1 MRIDFHCHL
10 FQPMDTRRMLE
21 AGSIIF
27 KGYGF
32 YERMVQNLKNIKSI
46 DTSNIMEKATFHFR
60 RTKIDKVVLLPVNMK
75 ENQDV
80 KKWVEFAPEIFIP
93 FYNPPEKSDGNID
106 VKEEIKRA
114 IAEEGFKGFKIML
127 TFRKKRLNDQLI
139 YPVLEAAQKFKVPI
153 VMHCGYPPPGTI
165 RNVLTYSNPIYID
178 EFAGS
183 FPKANIVITH
193 MGYPFT
199 DIAIALAAQYHN
211 IYLDLSNLAYMMPSR
226 LKELLIRANEIIG
239 VHKILYGSDANNP
252 EMIEI
257 AVNYFDNIDFL
268 PREDIDKILGLNAV
282 KLLNF

>member
-1 MRIDFHCHL
+1 M
-10 FQPMDTRRMLE
+10 QE
-21 AGSIIF
+21 AGAIIF
-27 KGYGF
+27 QEYGF
-32 YERMVQNLKNIKSI
+32 YERMVNNLQNVKSI
-46 DTSNIMEKATFHFR
+46 DTSNIMEKAIFHFR
-60 RTKIDKVVLLPVNMK
+60 NSKIDKVVLLPVNMK

-93 FYNPPEKSDGNID
+93 FYNPPEKSDNTID

-114 IAEEGFKGFKIML
+114 ITEEGFKGFKIML

-153 VMHCGYPPPGTI
+153 VMHCGYPPPGTR

-199 DIAIALAAQYHN
+199 DIAIALAAQYPN

-226 LKELLIRANEIIG
+226 LKELLIRANEVIG

-257 AVNYFDNIDFL
+257 AVNYFENIDFL
-268 PREDIDKILGLNAV
+268 NDKEIEKILGLNAA
-282 KLLNF
+282 KLLNL

>member
-1 MRIDFHCHL
+1 
-10 FQPMDTRRMLE
+10 MLE

-32 YERMVQNLKNIKSI
+32 YERMVKNLKNIKSI

-153 VMHCGYPPPGTI
+153 VMHCGYPPPGTR

-183 FPKANIVITH
+183 FPKANIIITH

-199 DIAIALAAQYHN
+199 DIAIALAAQYPN

-239 VHKILYGSDANNP
+239 VHKILFGSDANNP